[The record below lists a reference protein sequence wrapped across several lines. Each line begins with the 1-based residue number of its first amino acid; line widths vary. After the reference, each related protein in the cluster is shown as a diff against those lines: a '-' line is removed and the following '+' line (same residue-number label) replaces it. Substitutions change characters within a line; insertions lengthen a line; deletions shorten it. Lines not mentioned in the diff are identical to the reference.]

1 MTKQA
6 KQKNSLIC
14 AELGKYSAS
23 NDVAIVCGDI
33 CITYSELFHKV
44 INYAADFQNGG
55 IEKNAKVMLL
65 TGASVSFVINFLA
78 LLHIGAVPM
87 PFYSHTGKSRIQE
100 TIEKYDVNFV
110 VCDRSE
116 APFFFDRAE
125 SLSIGNSTIYPI
137 SDQIDHTLED
147 TVLILF
153 SSGTTGL
160 PKAIM
165 LTEENIISNVQGI
178 SEYLKI
184 RKNESMLLIKSLNH
198 SSTIIGELCV
208 GLNNGCRIVFTR
220 KVVTQNNICN
230 LLENENINLFFSVP
244 TILKDILVYREK
256 HNVSFNALRCINFYG
271 APIPF
276 EDLNRL
282 LNAFESVNFIYSY
295 GQTEASPR
303 VTYIERKDLV
313 NKLKS
318 SGKCIKNVSL
328 RIADENGK
336 TVPNGVNGEIVVNGP
351 NVMKGYYRND
361 ALTAKKIKNHELYTG
376 DIGYLDEDG
385 FLYVN
390 GRNDNMIISAGKNIH
405 PEEIEEVFASF
416 PGIECSYVEAVASSN
431 QTQKLIAYIVLY
443 DKKEIDKYALS
454 QYVKNHLENYK
465 IPSEVYVVDKIGK
478 TVNGKISRKQTFEEK
493 KKIL

>member
-1 MTKQA
+1 MTKQE
-6 KQKNSLIC
+6 KQKNSSIC
-14 AELGKYSAS
+14 AELGRYNAS

-44 INYAADFQNGG
+44 ISYAADFKKGG
-55 IEKNAKVMLL
+55 IKKNAKVMLL
-65 TGASVSFVINFLA
+65 TGNPVSFVINFLV

-87 PFYSHTGKSRIQE
+87 PFYSHTGRARIKE

-110 VCDRSE
+110 VCDCAE
-116 APFFFDRAE
+116 AAVLERDE
-125 SLSIGNSTIYPI
+125 SLSIEDSTIYQI
-137 SDQIDHTLED
+137 SDQIDKTLED

-153 SSGTTGL
+153 SSGTTGV

-165 LTEENIISNVQGI
+165 LTEENIISNVRGI
-178 SEYLKI
+178 SEYLQI

-208 GLNNGCRIVFTR
+208 GLYNGCRIVFTQ
-220 KVVTQNNICN
+220 KVVTQKNICN
-230 LLENENINLFFSVP
+230 LIENENINLFFAVP
-244 TILKDILVYREK
+244 TILKDILVYKEK
-256 HNVSFNALRCINFYG
+256 HNVSFSALRCINFYG

-276 EDLNRL
+276 EDLNKL
-282 LNAFESVNFIYSY
+282 LKAFACVNFIYSY

-336 TVPNGVNGEIVVNGP
+336 SVPNGVNGEIVVSGP

-361 ALTAKKIKNHELYTG
+361 SLTAKKIKNHELYTG

-390 GRNDNMIISAGKNIH
+390 GRNDNMIISAGKNIY

-416 PGIECSYVEAVASSN
+416 PGVECAYVEAVTSSN
-431 QTQKLIAYIVLY
+431 QTQKIIAYIVLY
-443 DKKEIDKYALS
+443 DKNGIDKYALS
-454 QYVKNHLENYK
+454 KYVKNHLENYK
-465 IPSEVYVVDKIGK
+465 IPSEVYVVNKIGK
-478 TVNGKISRKQTFEEK
+478 TVTGKISRKQMFEEK